1 MASGGMAELRAAEQK
16 AAQIVQEARAARG
29 ERLKEATVE
38 ARRVIEGY
46 RAEKEE
52 QFQEFVKTK
61 YGTSG
66 SQTADLDRQTETELA
81 KLSADFKQNKEAVL
95 SVLVDKVTNVNVDV
109 PEAWGV
115 CTKY

>member
-29 ERLKEATVE
+29 QRLKEATVE

-46 RAEKEE
+46 RDDKEK
-52 QFQEFVKTK
+52 QFQDFVKTK
-61 YGTSG
+61 YGSSG
-66 SQTADLDRQTETELA
+66 SQTADLDRQTEAELA
-81 KLSADFKQNKEAVL
+81 KLSADFKHNKDVVL
-95 SVLVDKVTNVNVDV
+95 DVLVDKVTNVKTVV